1 MTRPSSS
8 SINPEDHTHIR
19 WQYVPIVAFI
29 VLAFVALLIGG
40 RA

>member
-8 SINPEDHTHIR
+8 SINPEDHTRTR
-19 WQYVPIVAFI
+19 WQYVPVVAFI
-29 VLAFVALLIGG
+29 ILAFVAALMA